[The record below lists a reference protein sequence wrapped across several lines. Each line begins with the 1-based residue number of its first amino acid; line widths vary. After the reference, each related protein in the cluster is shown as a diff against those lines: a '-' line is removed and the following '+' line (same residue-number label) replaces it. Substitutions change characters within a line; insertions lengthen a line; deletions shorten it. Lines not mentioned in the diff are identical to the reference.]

1 MKLGDV
7 RFLNVADVLTIH
19 ENTIRHEGGM
29 AGLRDP
35 GLLESA
41 VLMPQQ
47 QFGGEYLHPGLAEM
61 AAAYLF
67 HISQNHAFHDGNKRT
82 AVLAALIFLDVNGV
96 SSLTPP
102 DELEEMALAVAA
114 GKATKDELIAWM
126 RTQLDRTACSPER
139 PDKEA
144 S

>member
-1 MKLGDV
+1 VL
-7 RFLNVADVLTIH
+7 FLAVADVLTIH

-29 AGLRDP
+29 PGLRDP

-67 HISQNHAFHDGNKRT
+67 HIAQNHAFRDGNKRT
-82 AVLAALIFLDVNGV
+82 AALAALIFLDVNDE
-96 SSLTPP
+96 SPLPPP
-102 DELEEMALAVAA
+102 DELEEMTLAVAS
-114 GKATKDELIAWM
+114 GDTTKDQPIEWM
-126 RTQLDRTACSPER
+126 RVQLD
-139 PDKEA
+139 
-144 S
+144 

>member
-1 MKLGDV
+1 MTREDV
-7 RFLNVADVLTIH
+7 RFLSVADVLTIH

-29 AGLRDP
+29 VGLRDP

-47 QFGGEYLHPGLAEM
+47 QFGGTYLHPGLAEM

-67 HISQNHAFHDGNKRT
+67 HIAQNHAFHDGNKRT

-96 SSLTPP
+96 SSLPPP
-102 DELEEMALAVAA
+102 DELEEMTLAVASGDA
-114 GKATKDELIAWM
+114 SKDRLTEWM
-126 RTQLDRTACSPER
+126 RTQLD
-139 PDKEA
+139 
-144 S
+144 